1 MLVYTQKLKVEQEER
16 ELSLRSNMDS
26 QMLSLNE
33 VIQSLQRQ
41 VKSIES
47 EKEDNSTAYERD
59 ISLQQAVGLF
69 SVHHGAAAF
78 LA

>member
-1 MLVYTQKLKVEQEER
+1 
-16 ELSLRSNMDS
+16 
-26 QMLSLNE
+26 
-33 VIQSLQRQ
+33 